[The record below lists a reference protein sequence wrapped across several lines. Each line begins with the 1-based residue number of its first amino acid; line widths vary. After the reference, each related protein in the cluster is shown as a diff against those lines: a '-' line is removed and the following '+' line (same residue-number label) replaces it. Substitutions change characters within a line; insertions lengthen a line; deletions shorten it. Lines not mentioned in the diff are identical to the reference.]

1 MRYSKRYIFFTAV
14 IFLLIL
20 IKFNNSTTDF
30 AQLEQFRGARL
41 ESEDWNPMIAASV
54 NEDVISLGI
63 GSRTYTSE
71 QTPMY
76 MDEQLQLMVPVSILR
91 DSLNCSAHVYD
102 KKELVVKK
110 RELTLQ
116 FTLGESVCLADDEQ
130 VQLRSPMEQTQGEFF
145 VGMEDLAEL
154 LGYEY
159 EWDIRQ
165 NRATGV
171 DTMSEVGFLP
181 HKYDLR
187 EQQRVSAVRDQGA
200 LGTCW
205 AFATLT
211 ALEST
216 LMPEEQLSFAEDHMT
231 LCNSYGRAQD
241 DGGDYTMSMA
251 YLAAWQGPVLAEDDP
266 YGDGET
272 DPTLTA
278 VRHVQEMQVM
288 KSGDQQE
295 IKAAVFKY
303 GGVQTSIY
311 TTLQNSDSTSVYYNN
326 ATNAYCYQGA
336 EKPNHDVVIIGW
348 DDSFSKDNFS
358 TPPEEDGA
366 FICQN
371 SWGESFGDGGVF
383 YISYYDSNIGIHNV
397 VYTKVEDVDNYDS
410 IYQSDLCGWVGQ
422 MGYDRESIY
431 GANVFTAKGDEQI
444 EAAGFYATDKDSA
457 YDVYVVKNFTDTDSL
472 APENRIK
479 VAQGQLSNAGYYTI
493 DFDRPVEVA
502 AGERFAVMLYITT
515 PNAVYPMAIEY
526 EADDITAEVDITDGE
541 GYISIRGSQWNRV
554 EEQAQSNLCIK
565 AYSSRRT
572 DGGDGREEA
581 GH

>member
-14 IFLLIL
+14 IFLLVL
-20 IKFNNSTTDF
+20 VKFHNSEGEF
-30 AQLEQFRGARL
+30 VGVEQFRGARL
-41 ESEDWNPMIAASV
+41 EADDWNPMIAASV
-54 NEDVISLGI
+54 NDGVITLSI

-76 MDEQLQLMVPVSILR
+76 MDDELQLMVPVSILR

-102 KKELVVKK
+102 ENRLVISK
-110 RELTLQ
+110 RELSLT
-116 FTLGESVCLADDEQ
+116 FTLGEAVCTSDEGE
-130 VQLRSPMEQTQGEFF
+130 VSLRSPMTEAEGEFF
-145 VGMEDLAEL
+145 VGMQDLSDL

-159 EWDIRQ
+159 EWDISQ
-165 NRATGV
+165 NKATGV
-171 DTMSEVGFLP
+171 DTMSEVSFLP
-181 HKYDLR
+181 HRFDLR
-187 EQQRVSAVRDQGA
+187 EQGRVTPVRDQGA

-231 LCNSYGRAQD
+231 LCNSYGREQD

-295 IKAAVFKY
+295 IKTAVFKY

-326 ATNAYCYQGA
+326 ETHAYCYQGS
-336 EKPNHDVVIIGW
+336 EKANHDVVIIGW
-348 DDSFSKDNFS
+348 DDSYAKENFS

-371 SWGESFGDGGVF
+371 SWGTEFGEDGVF

-397 VYTKVEDVDNYDS
+397 VYTKVESVDNYDE

-431 GANVFTAKGDEQI
+431 GANVFTARGDEQI
-444 EAAGFYATDKDSA
+444 EAAGFYATDKDTS
-457 YDVYVVKNFTDTDSL
+457 YDIYIVKDFEDTDSL
-472 APENRIK
+472 SPENRIK
-479 VAQGQLSNAGYYTI
+479 VAQGQLSNAGYYTV
-493 DFDRPVEVA
+493 DFDRTVEVS

-526 EADDITAEVDITDGE
+526 VADDLTADADITDGE
-541 GYISIRGSQWNRV
+541 GYISIRGSRWNRV

-565 AYSSRRT
+565 AFSSTRVGE
-572 DGGDGREEA
+572 DA
-581 GH
+581 Q